1 MIEQRDPAQTFDGPA
16 PLRLGISIPSG
27 ELSPSPSHSVDRT
40 IRRANPKKNSGIKDP
55 CPVFL
60 SLLLSS
66 GMEHESFHALQCS
79 TAQQT
84 LISCMYVRMR
94 NPEVVHPGF
103 AMPTPAFSKKS
114 ASFDV

>member
-40 IRRANPKKNSGIKDP
+40 IRRANPKKMWDQNIRAP
-55 CPVFL
+55 FFCL
-60 SLLLSS
+60 CLCLLEWNMNPSTHCS
-66 GMEHESFHALQCS
+66 AAQHS

-84 LISCMYVRMR
+84 LISCKYVRMR
-94 NPEVVHPGF
+94 NPEVVH
-103 AMPTPAFSKKS
+103 SES